1 MLEEVQ
7 ASFQLENWNTELD
20 TLAIFYHWQIGLK
33 PAKGT
38 IKL

>member
-20 TLAIFYHWQIGLK
+20 TLDNNQKFIEYESNF
-33 PAKGT
+33 
-38 IKL
+38 